1 MAFGPL
7 TPSAYLRGIDEH
19 VAAMLADKRGPFLEE
34 QLRIID
40 SHNRA
45 LEAWAHHGRGN
56 PPSPFTAFELAS
68 ITLELSKRL
77 ANVRDEANIQ
87 TQIAAE

>member
-1 MAFGPL
+1 MAFGPR
-7 TPSAYLRGIDEH
+7 TPAAYLLGVDQYLD
-19 VAAMLADKRGPFLEE
+19 AAAPEKRGPFLEQ
-34 QLRIID
+34 QLRVID

-56 PPSPFTAFELAS
+56 PPSPFNAFELAS

-77 ANVRDEANIQ
+77 ANVRDEASIQ